1 MSVLD
6 TVKKGYLHIK
16 TATDEYMRILPR
28 TLASL
33 ILMNDGSTAEDSI
46 NGKLNKTS
54 VVNNLTSTITGNALD
69 ATQGKA
75 LKDEIGSTDISAIGD
90 GTVTGA
96 ITELNGN
103 LNNYANI
110 QKKCLFSANKSTSI
124 TKEELKSAAGLL
136 VTAEWNNYFVT
147 QIMAINGGDYH
158 FVFDNNG
165 SLYTAVVEWNMGTGT
180 VFCSNRNDVYIN
192 TISLL
197 I

>member
-96 ITELNGN
+96 IAELNGN
-103 LNNYANI
+103 ISKLPNNILKSSAVATYYSAEFLKVTVNVDPIYNGATPIASARYANGTPWW
-110 QKKCLFSANKSTSI
+110 SAV
-124 TKEELKSAAGLL
+124 SASPVSDGKF
-136 VTAEWNNYFVT
+136 EIWISGNFVSGHVMH
-147 QIMAINGGDYH
+147 IEY
-158 FVFDNNG
+158 
-165 SLYTAVVEWNMGTGT
+165 
-180 VFCSNRNDVYIN
+180 
-192 TISLL
+192 L
-197 I
+197 IIKY